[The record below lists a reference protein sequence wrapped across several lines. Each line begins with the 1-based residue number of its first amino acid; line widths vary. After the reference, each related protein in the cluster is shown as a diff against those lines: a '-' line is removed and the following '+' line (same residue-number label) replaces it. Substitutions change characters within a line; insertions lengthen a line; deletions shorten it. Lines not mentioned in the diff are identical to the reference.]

1 MLPVD
6 VHRRESRCHS
16 SGSAASA
23 AIQARLRPACSRRS
37 DIGGSL
43 GPMSLSNVRRR
54 DHTLGHDPA
63 AKPIS
68 GLVALQSR
76 KVIQYLPYASSQ
88 YGAGSSRY

>member
-1 MLPVD
+1 MRYSFGPAAHAR
-6 VHRRESRCHS
+6 HRSERCPASKS
-16 SGSAASA
+16 S
-23 AIQARLRPACSRRS
+23 
-37 DIGGSL
+37 
-43 GPMSLSNVRRR
+43 SNVRRR

-63 AKPIS
+63 PKPIG